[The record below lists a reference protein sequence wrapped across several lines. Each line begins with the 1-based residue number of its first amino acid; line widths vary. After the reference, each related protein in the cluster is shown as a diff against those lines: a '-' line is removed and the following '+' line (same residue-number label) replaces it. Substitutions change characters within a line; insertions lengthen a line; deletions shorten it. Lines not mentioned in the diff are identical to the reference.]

1 MLKGR
6 ERVWGVSSNTFIIQ
20 RIFVKKKRGG
30 KKMSKKTAGIVA
42 LIAGIVIL
50 GLFLLTDRL
59 GIGVA
64 GFGPVQI
71 AGTIVGAIVIAVGL
85 FLTLKK

>member
-1 MLKGR
+1 
-6 ERVWGVSSNTFIIQ
+6 
-20 RIFVKKKRGG
+20 
-30 KKMSKKTAGIVA
+30 MSKKTAGIVA

-50 GLFLLTDRL
+50 GLSLLADRL

-64 GFGPVQI
+64 GFGPMQI
-71 AGTIVGAIVIAVGL
+71 TGTIVGAIVIALGL

>member
-1 MLKGR
+1 M
-6 ERVWGVSSNTFIIQ
+6 N
-20 RIFVKKKRGG
+20 
-30 KKMSKKTAGIVA
+30 KKTAGIVT

-64 GFGPVQI
+64 GFGPAQI
-71 AGTIVGAIVIAVGL
+71 AGTIVGAIVIALGL
-85 FLTLKK
+85 LLTLKK

>member
-1 MLKGR
+1 
-6 ERVWGVSSNTFIIQ
+6 
-20 RIFVKKKRGG
+20 
-30 KKMSKKTAGIVA
+30 MSKKTAGILT

-50 GLFLLTDRL
+50 GLSLLTDRL
-59 GIGVA
+59 GIGVV

-71 AGTIVGAIVIAVGL
+71 AGTIVGAIVLALGL

>member
-1 MLKGR
+1 
-6 ERVWGVSSNTFIIQ
+6 
-20 RIFVKKKRGG
+20 
-30 KKMSKKTAGIVA
+30 MSKKTTGIVA

-50 GLFLLTDRL
+50 GLSLLADRL

-64 GFGPVQI
+64 GFGPMQI
-71 AGTIVGAIVIAVGL
+71 TGTIVGAIVIALGL